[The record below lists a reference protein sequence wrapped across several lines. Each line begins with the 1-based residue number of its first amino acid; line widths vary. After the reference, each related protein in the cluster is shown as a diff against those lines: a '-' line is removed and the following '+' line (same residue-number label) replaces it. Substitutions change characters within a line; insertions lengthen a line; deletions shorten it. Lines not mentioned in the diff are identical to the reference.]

1 MTEFPR
7 TSPPD
12 GCETYCRWPFAC
24 GLFCQ
29 GPVLFLVPVIPH
41 YLFLKIPHISPCEF
55 HSALPLLTTTS
66 VLHSVISVKFRYHS

>member
-1 MTEFPR
+1 MAAR
-7 TSPPD
+7 HIA
-12 GCETYCRWPFAC
+12 G
-24 GLFCQ
+24 GLLHVVSFCQ